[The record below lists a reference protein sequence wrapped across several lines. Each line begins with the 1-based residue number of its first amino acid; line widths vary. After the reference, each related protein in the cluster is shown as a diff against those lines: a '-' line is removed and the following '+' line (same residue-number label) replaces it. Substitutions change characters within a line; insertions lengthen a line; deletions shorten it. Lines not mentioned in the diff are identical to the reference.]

1 MISATRLDGGAHWAT
16 LVVKDS
22 DADYWE
28 IHLLGL
34 WGGSLGARPLC
45 WPRASC
51 SGGWYEPSTT
61 PSSSLASQGASM
73 PHRKPEGEGVTL

>member
-1 MISATRLDGGAHWAT
+1 MISPTRLDGGAPWAT

-22 DADYWE
+22 DTDYWE
-28 IHLLGL
+28 IHLLGR
-34 WGGSLGARPLC
+34 GGSLGARPLC

-51 SGGWYEPSTT
+51 SGGWYALSTT

-73 PHRKPEGEGVTL
+73 PRRKPEGEGVTL